1 MVYMFCIHYILSF
14 FLFSVCGF
22 DFGVFLS
29 KNKLFRGERGKKWQI
44 FIAVYD
50 KITNFAR

>member
-1 MVYMFCIHYILSF
+1 MFRGVFLSF